1 MTITIVILTLFFVLG
16 SISSLLVT
24 EDVRDIVMTEQS

>member
-1 MTITIVILTLFFVLG
+1 MILLIVLFTLFFVLA

-24 EDVRDIVMTEQS
+24 DDVQDLVNLEQL

>member
-1 MTITIVILTLFFVLG
+1 MIVLIVIITLFFVLG

-24 EDVRDIVMTEQS
+24 DDVQDLVTLEQL